1 MEKRNIKKKLFGKIS
16 PVSKKILFII
26 GIISVIMLL
35 LGTKFYFLSL
45 HYVSDKIDLK
55 ILSQGLLQNSLYI
68 FIEGLAAAIIIDYLA
83 KTKN

>member
-1 MEKRNIKKKLFGKIS
+1 MERQKTKKRLFGKIS
-16 PVSKKILFII
+16 PISKKILLII

-35 LGTKFYFLSL
+35 LGIKCYFLSL

>member
-1 MEKRNIKKKLFGKIS
+1 MERRNTKKRLFGKIS
-16 PVSKKILFII
+16 SVSKKILLII
-26 GIISVIMLL
+26 GTISIIMFLFGI
-35 LGTKFYFLSL
+35 KFYFLSL

-55 ILSQGLLQNSLYI
+55 TLSQGLLQNSLYI

>member
-1 MEKRNIKKKLFGKIS
+1 MERRNTKKRLFGKIS
-16 PVSKKILFII
+16 STSKKILLII
-26 GIISVIMLL
+26 GTISVIMLL
-35 LGTKFYFLSL
+35 LGIKFYFLSL

-55 ILSQGLLQNSLYI
+55 TLSQGLLQNSLYI